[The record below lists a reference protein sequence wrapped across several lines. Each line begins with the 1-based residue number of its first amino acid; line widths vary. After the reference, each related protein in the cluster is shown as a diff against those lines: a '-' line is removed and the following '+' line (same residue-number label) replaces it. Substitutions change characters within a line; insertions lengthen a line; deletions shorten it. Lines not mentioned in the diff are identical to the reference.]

1 MNRGVLLITIFF
13 FISSVAVCKEKKP
26 RIAGQKSLQ
35 TGQGQ
40 SITLKLSDFTVTDD
54 NGQPYD
60 GYPAGFSL
68 QVFNGENYTVVD
80 QTVTPDG
87 NFVGML
93 SVPVRV
99 QIGKEKSNKFDVTI
113 EVTPRQSQNVPPVI
127 IGQVEL
133 KTGLDNPIT
142 IKLGDLF
149 VNDPDDQYPTGF
161 SLRVASG
168 NNYSVNGNTV
178 TPARG
183 YSGELVVPVTVNDG
197 QANSTPFNL
206 RITVGNRNAVPAITG
221 QSALRTVK
229 DQPLTITLGNLTVN
243 DADNKYPDDFTLAVL
258 GGDNYTVSGT
268 TITPAP
274 GFIGGLTV
282 NVSVSDG
289 RSTSKPFA
297 LSVTVV
303 DNARLEIVGQKDL
316 VVQED
321 ETISL
326 TLGDL
331 KVNDPG
337 NNYPSGF
344 QLQVLEGEN
353 YTAEGSVITPVANY
367 SGNLQVAVRVA
378 SGANESDT
386 FQILVRV
393 VPVNDAPVITGLS
406 ETPVGFEPG
415 GEPILI
421 AASLVIEDP
430 DDNRLSMAE
439 VGFETGY
446 FQPGGD
452 VLVPTYNIP
461 EIRAVF
467 DPATG
472 TLFFIGEAPVA
483 EYRQL
488 LRSITYQFNETDSL
502 QPQRTKNIYFSA
514 NDGSAISERK
524 IVVLGP
530 KEAVV
535 LDIPTVFTPNDDQAN
550 DTWHVKMQK
559 GTEEGPLSVKV
570 YSPTGVLVYEA
581 STLLDEWDG
590 TMGGKVLP
598 ADNYYYRIELAG
610 GAVSDLIFQGFVTI
624 LH

>member
-1 MNRGVLLITIFF
+1 MNRGVLLIIVF
-13 FISSVAVCKEKKP
+13 FIYSVAVCKDKKP
-26 RIAGQKSLQ
+26 RITGQKSLQ

-40 SITLKLSDFTVTDD
+40 SITLGLSDFTVTNED
-54 NGQPYD
+54 GQPYD

-68 QVFNGENYTVVD
+68 QVFNGSNYTVVD

-87 NFVGML
+87 NFVGTL

-99 QIGKEKSNKFDVTI
+99 QIGKEKSNKFDVKI
-113 EVTPRQSQNVPPVI
+113 QVTPRQSQNVPPVI

-133 KTGLDNPIT
+133 RTGPDNPIT

-161 SLRVASG
+161 ALNVASG
-168 NNYSVNGNTV
+168 NNYTVNGNTV
-178 TPARG
+178 TPTPG

-197 QANSTPFNL
+197 EANSTPFNL
-206 RITVGNRNAVPAITG
+206 RITVGARNAVPVITG
-221 QSALRTVK
+221 QSVLRTVQG
-229 DQPLTITLGNLTVN
+229 QPLTITLSNLNV
-243 DADNKYPDDFTLAVL
+243 DDPDNKYPDDFALTVL

-268 TITPAP
+268 TITPAA

-289 RSTSKPFA
+289 KSTSKPFP

-303 DNARLEIVGQKDL
+303 DNAKLEIVGQKDL
-316 VVQED
+316 EVQED
-321 ETISL
+321 DSIALE
-326 TLGDL
+326 LGDL
-331 KVNDPG
+331 KVNDPQ

-344 QLQVLEGEN
+344 QVRVLEGEN
-353 YTAEGSVITPVANY
+353 YTAEGSVITPNANY
-367 SGNLQVAVRVA
+367 SGSLQVSVRVVT
-378 SGANESDT
+378 GTNESET
-386 FQILVRV
+386 FLVQVRV
-393 VPVNDAPVITGLS
+393 VPVNDAPVIAGLS

-415 GEPILI
+415 GMPIPI

-452 VLVPTYNIP
+452 IMVPTYSNP
-461 EIRAVF
+461 DVRAVF
-467 DPATG
+467 DPTTG

-483 EYRQL
+483 EYRQI
-488 LRSITYQFNETDSL
+488 LRSITYQFNATDSL
-502 QPQRTKNIYFSA
+502 QPQRSKNIYFSV

-524 IVVLGP
+524 FVVVQP
-530 KEAVV
+530 QEAVV
-535 LDIPTVFTPNDDQAN
+535 LDIPTVFTPNDDNAN
-550 DTWHVKMQK
+550 DTWRVKMQE
-559 GTEEGPLSVKV
+559 GTDEGSLSLKV
-570 YSPTGVLVYEA
+570 YSKTGVLVYQA

-590 TMGGKVLP
+590 TMGGKALP

-610 GAVSDLIFQGFVTI
+610 TVSNLVFDGFVTI
-624 LH
+624 LR